1 MDIQAAFDSDD
12 KESHCWHS
20 KGTSAWNNRIIT
32 EVYILSYINSR
43 VYLFMAL
50 K

>member
-12 KESHCWHS
+12 TESHCWHS
-20 KGTSAWNNRIIT
+20 KGTSSWNRIIT

-43 VYLFMAL
+43 FYLFMAL